1 MRVFRVAAVMALLA
15 APAYAQ
21 SEHFPKYGEADPA
34 KSPQQIE
41 SDRSA
46 DKAYKSSLSN
56 IPDKGPSDPWGNMR
70 SDGPSKDLAKAAQ
83 SKRTKP
89 AGTAN

>member
-70 SDGPSKDLAKAAQ
+70 SDPPKDLAKAAQ

-89 AGTAN
+89 TGTAN